1 MKVTLHAQMI
11 GSVWQAGVQ
20 RRMKQALSGLAEAH
34 EGPAYISHTFDVF
47 LRLFSYVVFMPIDQH
62 GALEEQ
68 PFSYK
73 AHSDGKLFVYYE
85 GKHVRTYPDP
95 QASKMLK
102 QLEKAS
108 PEQQQLL
115 LAKATGNFKR
125 GNERKKSRS

>member
-1 MKVTLHAQMI
+1 
-11 GSVWQAGVQ
+11 
-20 RRMKQALSGLAEAH
+20 
-34 EGPAYISHTFDVF
+34 
-47 LRLFSYVVFMPIDQH
+47 MPIDQH
-62 GALEEQ
+62 DALKEH
-68 PFSYK
+68 PFEFQV
-73 AHSDGKLFVYYE
+73 HSDGKLFVYHE
-85 GKHVRTYPDP
+85 GKHVRTYRDP